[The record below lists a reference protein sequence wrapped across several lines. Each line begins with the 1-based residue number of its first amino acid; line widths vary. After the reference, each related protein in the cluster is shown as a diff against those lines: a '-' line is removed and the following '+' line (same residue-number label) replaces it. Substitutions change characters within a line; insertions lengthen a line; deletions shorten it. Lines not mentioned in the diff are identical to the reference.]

1 MLYITVKLYGKNGIP
16 GEFREYENKALK
28 IFKQHAG
35 EVLVA
40 YVPVREP
47 GNADI
52 PDEIQILRI
61 ENQARLDEFM
71 QDPER
76 TKMAAERERVI
87 RKTEL
92 YISQEL
98 VNYPE

>member
-1 MLYITVKLYGKNGIP
+1 MLYITVKLYGKNGIL
-16 GEFREYENKALK
+16 GEFREYETRALR
-28 IFKQHAG
+28 IFRQHAG

-40 YVPVREP
+40 YVPGREP

-61 ENQARLDEFM
+61 ENRARLDEFM

-76 TKMAAERERVI
+76 IKMSAERERVI

-92 YISQEL
+92 YISEEI
-98 VNYPE
+98 VSYPE